1 MYRYTSRL
9 AIFFRFIIF
18 GTVAAIS
25 KFVYMQ
31 FIFIIAAFNAL
42 FFTVLLVQKKPRE
55 LHDNILIGWLIYLG
69 LYIGIYGFYS
79 HDLFV
84 HFKLLSISL
93 LSLLML
99 FGPFLYGYL
108 EALVTNKRSIIV
120 KDLIHF
126 IPFILFNLYILTA
139 SFSVRL
145 SAKLNI
151 EKIGPGDHPPIL
163 FIFFLILTALSGT
176 VYFLLTIKLF
186 RRLDIRIFNNFSNTS
201 KINLFWIRKLVFIF
215 GIVWTTLISITV
227 IHHVF
232 NLFSMVF
239 CTNGLFLSL
248 SVFVILIGYF
258 GLKQK
263 IIYGNED
270 SFDLGSTSPIQP
282 KYASSK
288 LSEDEAK
295 ALAEQLKKH
304 MFSSKTYQNPD
315 LTLSR
320 LANEMGISSH
330 ILSQVINEQFKLNF
344 FDFVNQYRVEE
355 FKKLINDPLYNNFS
369 LLGIAFECGFN
380 SKSAFNRIF
389 KKATGFTPSQYKE
402 NQGKIS

>member
-1 MYRYTSRL
+1 MISFDFYNVQIHFPFGY
-9 AIFFRFIIF
+9 FFRFIIF

-42 FFTVLLVQKKPRE
+42 FFTVLLIQKKPRE

-69 LYIGIYGFYS
+69 LYIGIYGLYS

-139 SFSVRL
+139 SCSVRL

-201 KINLFWIRKLVFIF
+201 NINLFWIRKLVFIF

-263 IIYGNED
+263 IIYVNED
-270 SFDLGSTSPIQP
+270 SFDPGSTSPIQP
-282 KYASSK
+282 TYA
-288 LSEDEAK
+288 
-295 ALAEQLKKH
+295 
-304 MFSSKTYQNPD
+304 
-315 LTLSR
+315 
-320 LANEMGISSH
+320 
-330 ILSQVINEQFKLNF
+330 
-344 FDFVNQYRVEE
+344 
-355 FKKLINDPLYNNFS
+355 
-369 LLGIAFECGFN
+369 N
-380 SKSAFNRIF
+380 SKFS
-389 KKATGFTPSQYKE
+389 
-402 NQGKIS
+402 